1 MVDCPPH
8 NTIHEITH
16 YPYYYDPLYYPEY
29 FPEIFATL
37 SSVRQWIESSLYFHI
52 SRPTCCPCSGYH
64 RLEIKISVQWR
75 DPHYLICSYIGGKL
89 KQCVLSLETGL
100 QSKRYTHC
108 QIISR
113 LCTVTQLVPL
123 AASHTDKIYNVISQ
137 KIPAWLFHSDELFR
151 LHLSQLPFAV
161 LYFVVKSCC
170 ASGSPQKSSRN
181 KTSLV
186 SNIIDHFIS
195 ERNVFVSAIRNGTI
209 IFSQDN
215 LCDFVKH
222 TEKLYGTS
230 VAALLRES
238 PFLLS

>member
-1 MVDCPPH
+1 M
-8 NTIHEITH
+8 
-16 YPYYYDPLYYPEY
+16 
-29 FPEIFATL
+29 
-37 SSVRQWIESSLYFHI
+37 RQWIESSLYFHI

-151 LHLSQLPFAV
+151 LHFLICTLLNRMDKDKDKITIAVPFRNRWV
-161 LYFVVKSCC
+161 PYYTYEHVSKFSENIC
-170 ASGSPQKSSRN
+170 A
-181 KTSLV
+181 TAT
-186 SNIIDHFIS
+186 
-195 ERNVFVSAIRNGTI
+195 SAIACCGDPSCQS
-209 IFSQDN
+209 IFVN
-215 LCDFVKH
+215 
-222 TEKLYGTS
+222 TS
-230 VAALLRES
+230 S
-238 PFLLS
+238 T